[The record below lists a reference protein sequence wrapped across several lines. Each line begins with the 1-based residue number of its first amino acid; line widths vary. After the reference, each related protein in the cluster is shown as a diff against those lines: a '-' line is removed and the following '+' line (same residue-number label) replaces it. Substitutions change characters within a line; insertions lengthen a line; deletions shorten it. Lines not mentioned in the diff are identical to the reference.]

1 MSDTATVH
9 IDGAARGNP
18 GPAAYAL
25 ILRRPGLPDV
35 EESDTLGK
43 ATNNVAEYTGLIR
56 GLERAIELGVKNLT
70 VFSDSELIV
79 KQMNGEY
86 RVKNADLHELY
97 AEATALKK
105 KLPKVT
111 LTHVRRA
118 QNADADRLCNEALDG
133 NPKRWTPSDPL
144 PLGERV
150 AEGRV
155 RGSASAQESLPNKR
169 GTSSSEGG
177 VPLTPNP
184 SPPRGEGGKSTPALR
199 LDALAILEAAAEAWA
214 ANGPR
219 NPSPDDVW
227 NSLWK
232 LVAKHTA
239 PPPAP
244 SPPDEHDSPF

>member
-25 ILRRPGLPDV
+25 VLRRPGLPDV

-86 RVKNADLHELY
+86 RVKNTDLQELY

-133 NPKRWTPSDPL
+133 NPKRWEGSLGSGQRAAGSQPSERPTVHRPL
-144 PLGERV
+144 PT
-150 AEGRV
+150 AH
-155 RGSASAQESLPNKR
+155 
-169 GTSSSEGG
+169 SS
-177 VPLTPNP
+177 P
-184 SPPRGEGGKSTPALR
+184 PALR

-214 ANGPR
+214 ANGPK

-232 LVAKHTA
+232 SIAKHTA